1 MFPTRL
7 EAILLVR
14 NTRAIGADNYTTTRL
29 AERYQARRSQL
40 YKHSIYWEYIMCY
53 DGGLEEYTTQTRG
66 LFNNV

>member
-40 YKHSIYWEYIMCY
+40 YKQSRHTEVHYV
-53 DGGLEEYTTQTRG
+53 L
-66 LFNNV
+66 